1 MPLVKTHLRSGRT
14 AEDKRAIGDAIQAA
28 LIEAF
33 EISNDDLYQLFTE
46 YSEDNFRHT
55 DGYLGLTYTDQ
66 LIVIEL
72 SFIEGRSDEMKKA
85 LHRRMNEKLVAT
97 GLVRSDDVFVIMT
110 EVGAANASIG
120 AGVAQRAQ

>member
-97 GLVRSDDVFVIMT
+97 GLVRSDDVFVRVCQI
-110 EVGAANASIG
+110 
-120 AGVAQRAQ
+120 

>member
-1 MPLVKTHLRSGRT
+1 MVKTHLRSGRT
-14 AEDKRAIGDAIQAA
+14 AEEKRAIGGAVQAA

-33 EISNDDLYQLFTE
+33 EISNADLYQLFAE
-46 YSEDNFRHT
+46 YGEDDFRHT

-85 LHRRMNEKLVAT
+85 LLRAMNDKLVAT
-97 GLVRSDDVFVIMT
+97 GLVRPDDVFVIMT
-110 EVGAANASIG
+110 EVGAANASFG
-120 AGVAQRAQ
+120 AGVAQRAK

>member
-120 AGVAQRAQ
+120 AGVAQRSQ

>member
-120 AGVAQRAQ
+120 AGVVQRAQ